1 MNILN
6 DWSSAHKPSAIAL
19 GNFDG
24 VHRGHRTVLGQ
35 VLGQINPTVVTFE
48 PHPREY
54 FTAKQGFLL
63 TPGSEKLDLLA
74 ALGFCQV
81 LVLPFTPALAQL
93 PAPEFVKHYLVDVLG
108 AVRVSIGPDF
118 QFGYQRGGNAG
129 LLAQLGA
136 SLGFELAIATETQ
149 WTSGRVSSSAIREA
163 LTQGD
168 LETTRALLGR
178 NYQLVGMVVHGEG
191 RGRSLGF
198 PTANLVVDKRKFIP
212 RAGVYLVRATW
223 GHQTAWGLLNLG
235 YRPTFDG
242 KTQSIE
248 VHLLDWQGDLYGQTL
263 TVELFRYLRPEQKF
277 NGVDELVQQI
287 TQDVVTARE
296 QVAVTALPLK

>member
-1 MNILN
+1 VNILN
-6 DWSSAHKPSAIAL
+6 DRCSARTPSAIAL

-24 VHRGHRTVLGQ
+24 VHRGHRAVLGQ

-54 FTAKQGFLL
+54 FTAKRGFLL

-81 LVLPFTPALAQL
+81 LVLPFTPELAQL
-93 PAPEFVKHYLVDVLG
+93 PAPEFVKHYLVEVLG

-118 QFGYQRGGNAG
+118 QFGYQRGGNAR
-129 LLAQLGA
+129 LLAELGA

-149 WTSGRVSSSAIREA
+149 WASGRVSSSAIREA

-168 LETTRALLGR
+168 LGTTRALLGR
-178 NYQLVGMVVHGEG
+178 NYQLVGTVIHGEG
-191 RGRSLGF
+191 RGRTLGF
-198 PTANLVVDKRKFIP
+198 PTANLAVSERKFIP
-212 RAGVYLVRATW
+212 RSGVYLVRATW
-223 GHQTAWGLLNLG
+223 GHQSGWGLLNLG
-235 YRPTFDG
+235 HRPTFEG
-242 KTQSIE
+242 KTQSLE

-263 TVELFRYLRPEQKF
+263 TIELFQYIRPEQKF
-277 NGVDELVQQI
+277 NGIEELVQQI
-287 TQDVVTARE
+287 KQDVGTARE
-296 QVAVTALPLK
+296 LLDHAESF